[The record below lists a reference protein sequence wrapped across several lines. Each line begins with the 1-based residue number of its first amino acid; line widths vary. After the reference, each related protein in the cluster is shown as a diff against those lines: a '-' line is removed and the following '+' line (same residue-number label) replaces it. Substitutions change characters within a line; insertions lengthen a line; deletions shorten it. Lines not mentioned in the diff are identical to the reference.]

1 MTLDDI
7 LLEWSYRLPKGYP
20 TMKDGQFVD
29 QKELQI
35 LREVMDEYGFEEPL
49 NLEAKKKAKPEPAAV
64 SQAIQMTKEQLIAAL
79 SNPEVIISPK
89 TIARIN
95 SLIKRNANFET
106 SITVAVEKSLAGD
119 ASHTDEVLDIMLQD
133 STDQL
138 KLSTYLSTRDTDGVD
153 WTSFQ
158 NTKVS
163 LTSLFAQTGMS
174 ASTLGDLALY
184 RWSATPQLG
193 TIEVLLAVLLK
204 GGSRPKKSG
213 DLLVNGAPFEVG
225 GFNKRL
231 RAQGGLGTA
240 EEAQEGFKQG
250 YRKLAEDKN
259 LLSSTFVSPSGTAK
273 PASGP
278 TFKVIED
285 NARYGSDRKRG
296 WMSALEDMNRQ
307 LIELTKDTDD
317 PVTKEELITAMS
329 VGFGKALINKASP
342 SDWMW
347 IKKHLKDDGTLNQ
360 RSFLIDFACYYLDY
374 YMSMEG
380 SDKMFIV
387 TDASPSDAAP
397 SKGDFSVMAFPAN
410 GDGLRPHVFTTIG
423 LTIPSYRIKSG
434 VQGVAFALK
443 LGKPSDEGGDLDEDL
458 DY

>member
-1 MTLDDI
+1 V
-7 LLEWSYRLPKGYP
+7 
-20 TMKDGQFVD
+20 DGKLVD
-29 QKELQI
+29 QTELQI
-35 LREVMDEYGFEEPL
+35 LQEVMDEYGFEEPL
-49 NLEAKKKAKPEPAAV
+49 NLEAKKKAEPAAV
-64 SQAIQMTKEQLIAAL
+64 SQAVQMTKEQLIAAL
-79 SNPEVIISPK
+79 SDPNVVITPK
-89 TIARIN
+89 TIAKIN
-95 SLIKRNANFET
+95 SLIKRNADFET
-106 SITVAVEKSLAGD
+106 SITMAVEKSLAGD

-133 STDQL
+133 DTDQF

-153 WTSFQ
+153 WTSFE
-158 NTKVS
+158 NKSTKVS
-163 LTSLFAQTGMS
+163 TLFAKTGLS
-174 ASTLGDLALY
+174 ASTLGDFALY

-213 DLLVNGAPFEVG
+213 DLLVNDSPFEVG

-250 YRKLAEDKN
+250 YRKLAEDKG
-259 LLSSTFVSPSGTAK
+259 LLLSTFVSPSGTAK

-278 TFKVIED
+278 TFEVVED
-285 NARYGSDRKRG
+285 NARYGSSRKEG
-296 WMSALEDMNRQ
+296 WMSALEDMNKQ

-329 VGFGKALINKASP
+329 MGFGKALINRTSP

-374 YMSMEG
+374 YMSMEEG
-380 SDKMFIV
+380 NKMFIV
-387 TDASPSDAAP
+387 TDASVSSAAP
-397 SKGDFSVMAFPAN
+397 SKDSFSVMAFPAN
-410 GDGLRPHVFTTIG
+410 GDGLRPHIFTTIG
-423 LTIPSYRIKSG
+423 LTIPSYRVKAGI
-434 VQGVAFALK
+434 QGVAFALK
-443 LGKPSDEGGDLDEDL
+443 LGKPSDEGGELDEDL
-458 DY
+458 DYQNYLY

>member
-1 MTLDDI
+1 
-7 LLEWSYRLPKGYP
+7 
-20 TMKDGQFVD
+20 
-29 QKELQI
+29 
-35 LREVMDEYGFEEPL
+35 MDEYGFEEPL
-49 NLEAKKKAKPEPAAV
+49 NLEAKKKAEPAAV
-64 SQAIQMTKEQLIAAL
+64 SQAVQMTKEQLIAAL
-79 SNPEVIISPK
+79 SDPNVVITPK
-89 TIARIN
+89 TIAKIN
-95 SLIKRNANFET
+95 SLIKRNADFET
-106 SITVAVEKSLAGD
+106 SITMAVEKSLAGD

-133 STDQL
+133 DTDQF

-153 WTSFQ
+153 WTSFE
-158 NTKVS
+158 NKSTKVS
-163 LTSLFAQTGMS
+163 TLFAKTGLS
-174 ASTLGDLALY
+174 ASTLGDFALY

-213 DLLVNGAPFEVG
+213 DLLVNDSPFEVG

-250 YRKLAEDKN
+250 YRKLAEDKG
-259 LLSSTFVSPSGTAK
+259 LLLSTFVSPSGTAK

-278 TFKVIED
+278 TFEVVED
-285 NARYGSDRKRG
+285 NARYGSSRKEG
-296 WMSALEDMNRQ
+296 WMSALEDMNKQ

-329 VGFGKALINKASP
+329 MGFGKALINRTSP

-374 YMSMEG
+374 YMSMEEG
-380 SDKMFIV
+380 NKMFIV
-387 TDASPSDAAP
+387 TDASVSSAAP
-397 SKGDFSVMAFPAN
+397 SKDSFSVMAFPAN
-410 GDGLRPHVFTTIG
+410 GDGLRPHIFTTIG
-423 LTIPSYRIKSG
+423 LTIPSYRVKAGI
-434 VQGVAFALK
+434 QGVAFALK
-443 LGKPSDEGGDLDEDL
+443 LGKPSDEGGELDEDL
-458 DY
+458 DYQNYLY